1 MMEENEEK
9 GRSTRIAV
17 LLTVS
22 GLGVKQPAAKELIH
36 RHRAHFGLVYPKAA
50 APKELQG
57 RVTML
62 AKGPT
67 HRPRQ
72 VLSGGSKQMMLAERD
87 DRKLARSQAKAAGQI
102 KNFAAT
108 LLSSQ
113 RKAAAELHDLEKHFG
128 R

>member
-1 MMEENEEK
+1 
-9 GRSTRIAV
+9 
-17 LLTVS
+17 
-22 GLGVKQPAAKELIH
+22 
-36 RHRAHFGLVYPKAA
+36 
-50 APKELQG
+50 
-57 RVTML
+57 ML